1 MTNTGKLTIMVM
13 AGGTG
18 GHVFP
23 ALAVAEELRKRG
35 VVVEWLGT
43 PRGIEN
49 TLVPAANFPLHH
61 IRVEGVRGKGI
72 VGLIKAPVLIAMA
85 IAQAISIFKHVKPNA
100 VIGFGGFASGPG
112 GVAAKLLGKPLVIH
126 EQNAVAGTTNRLL
139 SRIAI
144 RVLAAFDGAFAKA
157 NNVDAVIVGNPVR
170 KAIADLPTSAT
181 RYDERTAKKEPLH
194 LLVLGGSLGAK
205 AINELLPRALAKLP
219 LNGRPNVW
227 HQAGKNHIEST
238 IADYM
243 QHQVNAKVDAFVD
256 DMAAAYAWADVI
268 VCRAGA
274 LTVSELMAAGVAALL
289 IPLPTAIDDH
299 QSYNAAVLTRANAGV
314 AIAQHELS
322 AEKLA
327 ALLLTDFSITAAS
340 ERAGLKKMAINA
352 RSLALPQAAETVA
365 NICMEV
371 ARG

>member
-1 MTNTGKLTIMVM
+1 
-13 AGGTG
+13 
-18 GHVFP
+18 
-23 ALAVAEELRKRG
+23 
-35 VVVEWLGT
+35 
-43 PRGIEN
+43 
-49 TLVPAANFPLHH
+49 
-61 IRVEGVRGKGI
+61 
-72 VGLIKAPVLIAMA
+72 
-85 IAQAISIFKHVKPNA
+85 
-100 VIGFGGFASGPG
+100 
-112 GVAAKLLGKPLVIH
+112 LGKPLVIH

-139 SRIAI
+139 SRIAS
-144 RVLAAFDGAFAKA
+144 RVLAAFEGAFAKA
-157 NNVDAVIVGNPVR
+157 NNIDAVIVGNPVR
-170 KAIADLPTSAT
+170 KVIADLPTSAT

-205 AINELLPRALAKLP
+205 AINELLPKALAKLP
-219 LNGRPNVW
+219 LNERPSVW

-243 QHQVNAKVDAFVD
+243 QNQVNAKVDAFVD

-274 LTVSELMAAGVAALL
+274 LTVSELMTAGVAALL

-299 QSYNAAVLTRANAGV
+299 QTYNAAILTRANAGV

-327 ALLLTDFSITAAS
+327 TILLTDFSLTAAT